1 MIKRGL
7 IVLPFLL
14 ALAGCGSTRQ
24 EPTLAA
30 SGYIADGG
38 VIRLWS
44 KVDGE
49 GQPMRLMSV
58 YTPFSGD
65 TVAIHYEF
73 IDGKLSLIRSEAQN
87 DALIPQT
94 QLRLD
99 PEGNP
104 SFMQRRLADRNE
116 SLSKDDILR
125 MKYESQRIL
134 ATSRSLAAG
143 KVRLH
148 QGYIQNENI
157 ISCDGEA
164 QEPGFS
170 PDQQQWLDKRI
181 RNGGFVSLAWLSS
194 SRGVQLLLV
203 ANENFCQWE
212 PKLDNF

>member
-7 IVLPFLL
+7 IVFPFLL
-14 ALAGCGSTRQ
+14 ALAGCGSTSQ

-38 VIRLWS
+38 IVRLWS

-65 TVAIHYEF
+65 TIATHYEF

-99 PEGNP
+99 PKGNP

-116 SLSKDDILR
+116 SLSEDDILR
-125 MKYESQRIL
+125 MKYESQRVL
-134 ATSRSLAAG
+134 AMSRSLAAG
-143 KVRLH
+143 KIRLH
-148 QGYIQNENI
+148 QGYIQDRDI
-157 ISCDGEA
+157 ISCGGEA
-164 QEPGFS
+164 ENPRFS
-170 PDQQQWLDKRI
+170 PSEQQWLDKRI

-194 SRGVQLLLV
+194 SRGIQLLLV

-212 PKLDNF
+212 PKLSNF